1 MKKCLV
7 TVGTSSFDSLL
18 KELDSLKIDS
28 LNFHFQ
34 TGTSTYKPK
43 NYQHSA
49 FIDNFNDTLDEYD
62 LIITHAGAGSVYH
75 MLECNYNIIV
85 VPNTDRVDLHQL
97 ELAKFVESNN
107 LALTCH
113 EISDIQSKIKIAL
126 TNPCY
131 EKYNKEEFFKFSEI
145 IDFLK

>member
-18 KELDSLKIDS
+18 KELDSLRIDS
-28 LNFHFQ
+28 LDIYFQ
-34 TGTSTYKPK
+34 TGTSKYKPK
-43 NYQHSA
+43 NYQHSP
-49 FIDNFNDTLDEYD
+49 FIDNFNDSLREYD
-62 LIITHAGAGSVYH
+62 LIISHAGAGSVYH

-113 EISDIQSKIKIAL
+113 DISEIKTKIEVAL
-126 TNPCY
+126 THPKFD
-131 EKYNKEEFFKFSEI
+131 KYTKEEFFKFSEI
-145 IDFLK
+145 INFLK